1 MQEHFMAEVE
11 SLKTNLIKMASLVDE
26 QVERAINS
34 LATGNIELC
43 KGVKARDLEVDA
55 YDNLIQAQCENILA
69 LFQPVAADLRF
80 IISALMINNQLERCG
95 DIAVNI
101 AQRVKK
107 IWKSIPQVN
116 EFGSLIVETQINE
129 MGKQARQMLKNAIDS
144 FIYSDTQ
151 LADSVIKNDEI
162 VDNLNKQAFQ
172 ILVSKMQ
179 SNNNLIEPAAHLIVL
194 TRHIE
199 RLADHATN
207 IAEDLVF
214 YVEAK
219 IISHKKKLQKL
230 EKKESGEE
238 QEL

>member
-26 QVERAINS
+26 QVERVINA
-34 LATGNIELC
+34 LETGNVELC

-101 AQRVKK
+101 AQRIKK
-107 IWKSIPQVN
+107 TKEYN
-116 EFGSLIVETQINE
+116 SLIIEAQINE
-129 MGKQARQMLKNAIDS
+129 MGKQARLMLKNAIDS
-144 FIYSDTQ
+144 FIYGDSQ
-151 LADSVIKNDEI
+151 LADSVIKNDEV
-162 VDNLNKQAFQ
+162 VDTLNKQAFRF
-172 ILVSKMQ
+172 LVSKMQ
-179 SNNNLIEPAAHLIVL
+179 SDHNLIEPSAHLIVL

-207 IAEDLVF
+207 IAENLVF

-219 IISHKKKLQKL
+219 IISHKKKLLKR
-230 EKKESGEE
+230 EKKEGTEE
-238 QEL
+238 

>member
-34 LATGNIELC
+34 LETGNVELC

-107 IWKSIPQVN
+107 IWKSISQAN
-116 EFGSLIVETQINE
+116 DFSTLIAETQINE

-144 FIYSDTQ
+144 FIYGDTK
-151 LADSVIKNDEI
+151 LADNVIKNDEI

-172 ILVSKMQ
+172 ILVTKMQ
-179 SNNNLIEPAAHLIVL
+179 SNNILIEPAAHLIVL

-230 EKKESGEE
+230 EEKESEKDK
-238 QEL
+238 EL